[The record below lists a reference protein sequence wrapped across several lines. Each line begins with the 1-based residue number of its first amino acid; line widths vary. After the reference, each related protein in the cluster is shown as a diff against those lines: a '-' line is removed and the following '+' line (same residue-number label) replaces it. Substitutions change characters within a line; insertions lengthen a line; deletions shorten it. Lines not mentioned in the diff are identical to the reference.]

1 MNTRNWFAMAVL
13 VAALSGPAYAQ
24 SGGAAAPTAPRTGGA
39 TTALADGK
47 VAVIDTSQFAEK
59 ILELRSKADTVNRKY
74 EPRFKELEG
83 MKNQMDTLATDI
95 RNQGSVAAPDKI
107 RTMQEQY
114 QQLEVS
120 FKRRGEDLQNEYN
133 REAETAIKPVRD
145 KLRDFVR
152 DYAAKRNI
160 VLILDLPGSTQAGT
174 IAYLNPAIDVTD
186 DFIGEYNRANPVP
199 GAAAPARPAGGR

>member
-24 SGGAAAPTAPRTGGA
+24 SSGAAAPTAPRTGGA